1 MKRLLLIPILTS
13 LFLFPRCNALKNLGL
28 VPSELE
34 MALALKE
41 ALSQGL
47 FRSFEAFADPNG
59 NPLVRFVFPGAG
71 CRPDCASIGL
81 PAADDAKAR
90 AVA

>member
-1 MKRLLLIPILTS
+1 MKRLLIIPLLASI
-13 LFLFPRCNALKNLGL
+13 FLFPHCHTLKNLGL

-47 FRSFEAFADPNG
+47 FKSFDALPIPMET
-59 NPLVRFVFPGAG
+59 PLYGLYFPVK
-71 CRPDCASIGL
+71 P
-81 PAADDAKAR
+81 
-90 AVA
+90 